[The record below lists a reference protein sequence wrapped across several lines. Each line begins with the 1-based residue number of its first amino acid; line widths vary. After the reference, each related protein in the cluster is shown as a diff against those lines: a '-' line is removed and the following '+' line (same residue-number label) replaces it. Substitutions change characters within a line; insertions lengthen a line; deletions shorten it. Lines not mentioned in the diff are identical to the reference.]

1 MTEFFAM
8 GGYAAYVWPTWAVS
22 AAVLVALVVH
32 ALLERRA
39 AREALR
45 RLETDEA

>member
-22 AAVLVALVVH
+22 TVVLVALVVH
-32 ALLERRA
+32 ALLERHA

>member
-8 GGYAAYVWPTWAVS
+8 GGYAVWVWSAWGLS
-22 AAVLVALVVH
+22 AAALIALVVT
-32 ALLERRA
+32 ALAERQA
-39 AREALR
+39 AAERLR

>member
-1 MTEFFAM
+1 MSEFLAM
-8 GGYAAYVWPTWAVS
+8 GGYAAFVWPTWVAS
-22 AAVLVALVVH
+22 VLALVGLAVH

-45 RLETDEA
+45 RLEEDEA

>member
-1 MTEFFAM
+1 MSDFLAM
-8 GGYAAYVWPTWAVS
+8 GGYAGFVWPTWGIS
-22 AAVLVALVVH
+22 VLAIGGLVIH

-45 RLETDEA
+45 RIEEDEA